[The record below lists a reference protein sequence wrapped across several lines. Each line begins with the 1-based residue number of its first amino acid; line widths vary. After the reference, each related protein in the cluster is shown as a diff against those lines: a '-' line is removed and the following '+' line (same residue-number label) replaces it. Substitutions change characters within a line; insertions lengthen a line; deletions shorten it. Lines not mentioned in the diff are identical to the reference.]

1 MSNKYSELKDMLLG
15 KLDEAGQVQPL
26 QLAEEPE
33 PIVSPPVELVDHPA
47 HYNTG
52 RFEAIDVIEDWDLNF
67 HCASAIK
74 YISRHKHKGQATSDI
89 EKAIWYLNRYLMQM
103 EAQK

>member
-26 QLAEEPE
+26 QLAEEP
-33 PIVSPPVELVDHPA
+33 PLPKASSELVDHPA
-47 HYNTG
+47 HYNAG
-52 RFEAIDVIEDWDLNF
+52 SYEAIDVIEDWDLNF

-74 YISRHKHKGQATSDI
+74 YISRHKYKGQPISDI